1 MSSAKPFTLVVI
13 LVLAIGHTVPALAG
27 WNEGVAAF
35 TSKKFQAAAR
45 QFKAIVKQNPDG
57 SRGHYMLGLSLGMAK
72 RKEEALHHLGK
83 TYDLNPNDL
92 SVSKVALGRAY
103 NGSGQHSEAEKVLKE
118 ALKPVWHQLGFA
130 YEKQKKYAESIEAYQ
145 NAGYSAAAGRV
156 RKASGRRR

>member
-1 MSSAKPFTLVVI
+1 MSSAKAFTLVVI
-13 LVLAIGHTVPALAG
+13 LVLAIGHTAPALAG
-27 WNEGVAAF
+27 WDEGVAAF

-45 QFKAIVKQNPDG
+45 QFQAIVKQNPDG
-57 SRGHYMLGLSLGMAK
+57 WRGHYMLGLSLGMAK

-83 TYDLNPNDL
+83 TYGLNPNDL
-92 SVSKVALGRAY
+92 SVKVALGRAY

-118 ALKPVWHQLGFA
+118 ALKPVWHQLGVA